1 MTDVAVPQPGALIT
15 RLIDELKARFFG
27 YLLAGLGYF
36 VALFAAILV
45 LIALMGVGAVPGAVM
60 EDENVLT
67 IGLLASGLLL
77 YTPGILFVTLVLG
90 PGMNA
95 SLMRAMWSAWH
106 DDGPLGFGS
115 AFATFSENLK
125 NVVIVTLLYQLAVLG
140 GMLLCYVPGI
150 LLAVALCHGPPLVVL
165 HGVAPVEALQMS
177 FDKVKANAGYHAIG
191 VVLMLVATMVC
202 EFLPLVGV
210 LLMIPVQLAMVLMMH
225 EAMFGADGP
234 QKA

>member
-1 MTDVAVPQPGALIT
+1 MSDVVAAEPGALIT
-15 RLIDELKARFFG
+15 RLIDELKARFLG

-45 LIALMGVGAVPGAVM
+45 VVALFALGAVPGAVM

-67 IGLLASGLLL
+67 IGMLASGLLL
-77 YTPGILFVTLVLG
+77 YTPGLVFVTLVLG

-115 AFATFSENLK
+115 PFATFSENLK
-125 NVVIVTLLYQLAVLG
+125 NVVIVTFLYQMAVFV

-150 LLAVALCHGPPLVVL
+150 LLAVALCHAPPLVIL
-165 HGVAPVEALQMS
+165 HGVAPVDALKMS
-177 FDKVKANAGYHAIG
+177 FEKVKANAAYHAIG
-191 VVLMLVATMVC
+191 IVLMMVVTIVC
-202 EFLPLVGV
+202 ELIPVVG
-210 LLMIPVQLAMVLMMH
+210 LLLIIPVQFAMVLLMH
-225 EAMFGADGP
+225 EAMFGADAP
-234 QKA
+234 QKT